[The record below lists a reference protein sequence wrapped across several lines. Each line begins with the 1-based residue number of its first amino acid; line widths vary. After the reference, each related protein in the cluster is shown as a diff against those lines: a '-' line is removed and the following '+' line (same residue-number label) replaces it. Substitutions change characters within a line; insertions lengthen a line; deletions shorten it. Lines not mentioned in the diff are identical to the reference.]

1 MGEGVGEPVEGVGAA
16 GSEKEPADPWSAQL
30 AALGSFIRMQRQLA
44 DLSLR
49 EMANLTKLSNA
60 YLSQVERG
68 LHQPSLK
75 VLRSIAE
82 ALGIPP
88 EQLLGRAGFM
98 AEARP
103 SEPAGSADTE
113 AAIKADP
120 RLSDVQKQALL
131 GVYRG
136 FLGSDR

>member
-1 MGEGVGEPVEGVGAA
+1 VAEGTGEPVDGAA
-16 GSEKEPADPWSAQL
+16 AGGEQDPWPAQL
-30 AALGSFIRMQRQLA
+30 TALGSFIRMQRQLA

-98 AEARP
+98 GQTWPGGWGAA
-103 SEPAGSADTE
+103 ADTE

-136 FLGSDR
+136 FLGAER

>member
-1 MGEGVGEPVEGVGAA
+1 MGE
-16 GSEKEPADPWSAQL
+16 KERDDLWSAQL
-30 AALGSFIRMQRQLA
+30 TALGSFIRMQRQLA

-88 EQLLGRAGFM
+88 AQLLGRAGFM
-98 AEARP
+98 PESNLNERTG
-103 SEPAGSADTE
+103 EVDTE
-113 AAIKADP
+113 GAIKADP
-120 RLSDVQKQALL
+120 RLSDAQKQALL

-136 FLGSDR
+136 FVHADQ

>member
-1 MGEGVGEPVEGVGAA
+1 MSEGAGEPVAGVRADQG
-16 GSEKEPADPWSAQL
+16 EQQPDDPWAAQL

-75 VLRSIAE
+75 VLRAIAE

-98 AEARP
+98 AEAHQ
-103 SEPAGSADTE
+103 PAGPSDTE

-136 FLGSDR
+136 FLGAER